1 VRAMRR
7 RGALLLAAALFL
19 PAPASAD
26 WRLAPI
32 VGTTVRTETGF
43 VDLDGTA
50 SRRHLGFGGSLT
62 GLSSGLFG
70 LEVEATVVPSV
81 FTGHQ
86 LVDSS
91 RVITASAS
99 LVVASP
105 RSVWRIRPYAV
116 VGVGLVRS
124 TSSDAANLLPISST
138 RPGFPLGGGV
148 WVPVAKQVA
157 LRGDVRFLRTT
168 TGDDS
173 AFAIHDAFIE
183 MGRITGGVAVIF

>member
-1 VRAMRR
+1 MTRG
-7 RGALLLAAALFL
+7 GALALAAALFL

-32 VGTTVRTETGF
+32 IGTTIRTETGF

-50 SRRHLGFGGSLT
+50 SRRHLVFGVSLV

-70 LEVEATVVPSV
+70 LEVEATLVPSV

-91 RVITASAS
+91 RVLTAGAS

-105 RSVWRIRPYAV
+105 RTVWRIRPYAV
-116 VGVGLVRS
+116 LGAGLVRS

-138 RPGFPLGGGV
+138 QPGFHLGGGV
-148 WVPVAKQVA
+148 WVPVAKRVA

-168 TGDDS
+168 AGDDS
-173 AFAIHDAFIE
+173 AFAVHGAFIE

>member
-1 VRAMRR
+1 MSRL
-7 RGALLLAAALFL
+7 GALALAAALFL

-32 VGTTVRTETGF
+32 VGTTILTETGF
-43 VDLDGTA
+43 VDLDDTA
-50 SRRHLGFGGSLT
+50 SGSHLVFGVSLT

-91 RVITASAS
+91 RVLTASAS
-99 LVVASP
+99 VLAAVP

-124 TSSDAANLLPISST
+124 TSSDAADLLPISST
-138 RPGFPLGGGV
+138 QPGFHLGGGV
-148 WVPVAKQVA
+148 WVPIAKRVA

-168 TGDDS
+168 TGDDG
-173 AFAIHDAFIE
+173 AFAVHGAFIE

>member
-1 VRAMRR
+1 MSR
-7 RGALLLAAALFL
+7 RGARALALAAALSL

-32 VGTTVRTETGF
+32 VGATISTETGF

-50 SRRHLGFGGSLT
+50 SRSHLVFGVSLT
-62 GLSSGLFG
+62 GLSSGFFG
-70 LEVEATVVPSV
+70 LEVEATVVPAV

-91 RVITASAS
+91 RVLTGSAS
-99 LVVASP
+99 LVVAVP
-105 RSVWRIRPYAV
+105 RSVWRVRPYAAI
-116 VGVGLVRS
+116 GVSLVQS

-138 RPGFPLGGGV
+138 QPGFLLGGGV
-148 WVPVAKQVA
+148 WVPVAKRVA

-168 TGDDS
+168 AGNDS
-173 AFAIHDAFIE
+173 AFAVHGAFIE
-183 MGRITGGVAVIF
+183 MGRVTGGVAVIF

>member
-1 VRAMRR
+1 MSR
-7 RGALLLAAALFL
+7 RGALALAAALFL

-32 VGTTVRTETGF
+32 VGTTIRTETGF

-50 SRRHLGFGGSLT
+50 SRRHLVFGVSLV

-70 LEVEATVVPSV
+70 LEVEATLVPSV

-91 RVITASAS
+91 RVLTGGAS
-99 LVVASP
+99 LVVAVP

-116 VGVGLVRS
+116 LGAGLVRS

-138 RPGFPLGGGV
+138 QPGFHFGGGI
-148 WVPVAKQVA
+148 WVPVAKRVA
-157 LRGDVRFLRTT
+157 LRGDVRLLRTT
-168 TGDDS
+168 AGDDS
-173 AFAIHDAFIE
+173 AFVVHGAFLE

>member
-1 VRAMRR
+1 MSR
-7 RGALLLAAALFL
+7 RGALALAAALVL

-32 VGTTVRTETGF
+32 VGTTILTETGF
-43 VDLDGTA
+43 VDLDATA
-50 SRRHLGFGGSLT
+50 SGHHLVFGVSVT
-62 GLSSGLFG
+62 GLSSGRFG
-70 LEVEATVVPSV
+70 LELEATVVPSV

-91 RVITASAS
+91 RVLTASAS
-99 LVVASP
+99 LLVAVP
-105 RSVWRIRPYAV
+105 RSVWRVRPYAV
-116 VGVGLVRS
+116 VGVGLARS
-124 TSSDAANLLPISST
+124 TSSDAADLLPISST
-138 RPGFPLGGGV
+138 LPAFHLGGGV
-148 WVPVAKQVA
+148 WVPVAKRVA

-173 AFAIHDAFIE
+173 AFAVHGAFIE

>member
-1 VRAMRR
+1 MSR
-7 RGALLLAAALFL
+7 RGALVLAAALFL

-32 VGTTVRTETGF
+32 AGTTIGTETGF

-50 SRRHLGFGGSLT
+50 SRHHLVFGISLT

-91 RVITASAS
+91 RVLTGSAS
-99 LVVASP
+99 LVVAVPP
-105 RSVWRIRPYAV
+105 RVWRIRPYAA
-116 VGVGLVRS
+116 R
-124 TSSDAANLLPISST
+124 
-138 RPGFPLGGGV
+138 
-148 WVPVAKQVA
+148 VA
-157 LRGDVRFLRTT
+157 LRGDVRFIRTT
-168 TGDDS
+168 TGDDN
-173 AFAIHDAFIE
+173 AFAVHSAFIE
-183 MGRITGGVAVIF
+183 MGRITGGVALIF

>member
-1 VRAMRR
+1 MSR
-7 RGALLLAAALFL
+7 RGALALAAALCL
-19 PAPASAD
+19 PAPVSAD

-32 VGTTVRTETGF
+32 VGATIRTETGF

-50 SRRHLGFGGSLT
+50 SRRHLVFGVSLV
-62 GLSSGLFG
+62 GVSSGLFG
-70 LEVEATVVPSV
+70 LELEATVVPSV

-91 RVITASAS
+91 RVLTGGAS
-99 LVVASP
+99 LVVAVP

-116 VGVGLVRS
+116 LGVDLVRS
-124 TSSDAANLLPISST
+124 TSSDVANLLPISST
-138 RPGFPLGGGV
+138 QPGFHLGGGV
-148 WVPVAKQVA
+148 WVPVSRRVA

-173 AFAIHDAFIE
+173 AFAVHGAFTE

>member
-1 VRAMRR
+1 MSR
-7 RGALLLAAALFL
+7 RGALALAAALFL

-32 VGTTVRTETGF
+32 VGTTIRTETGF
-43 VDLDGTA
+43 VDLDATA
-50 SRRHLGFGGSLT
+50 SKPRLVFGGSLT

-70 LEVEATVVPSV
+70 LEIEATVVPSV

-91 RVITASAS
+91 RVLTGSAS
-99 LVVASP
+99 LVVAVP

-116 VGVGLVRS
+116 LGVGLVRS

-138 RPGFPLGGGV
+138 QPGFHLGGGV

-157 LRGDVRFLRTT
+157 FRGDVRFLRTT

-173 AFAIHDAFIE
+173 AFSVHGASIE

>member
-1 VRAMRR
+1 MSR
-7 RGALLLAAALFL
+7 RGALALAAVLVL
-19 PAPASAD
+19 QAPARAD

-32 VGTTVRTETGF
+32 VGTTNHTETGF
-43 VDLDGTA
+43 VDLDATA
-50 SRRHLGFGGSLT
+50 SGHHLVFGVSVT

-70 LEVEATVVPSV
+70 LELEATVVPSV

-91 RVITASAS
+91 RVLTASAR
-99 LVVASP
+99 LVAAVP

-116 VGVGLVRS
+116 LGVGLVRS

-138 RPGFPLGGGV
+138 LPAFHLGGGL
-148 WVPVAKQVA
+148 WVPVAKRVA
-157 LRGDVRFLRTT
+157 LRGEMRFLRTT

-173 AFAIHDAFIE
+173 AFAVHGAFIE

>member
-1 VRAMRR
+1 MSR
-7 RGALLLAAALFL
+7 RGALALAAALFL

-26 WRLAPI
+26 WRLASI
-32 VGTTVRTETGF
+32 VGTTIHTETGF
-43 VDLDGTA
+43 VDLDATA
-50 SRRHLGFGGSLT
+50 SGRHLVFGVALT

-91 RVITASAS
+91 RVLTVGAS
-99 LVVASP
+99 LVVAVP
-105 RSVWRIRPYAV
+105 RRVWRIRPYAV
-116 VGVGLVRS
+116 LGAGLVHS

-138 RPGFPLGGGV
+138 QPGFHLGGGV
-148 WVPVAKQVA
+148 WVPVAKRVA

-168 TGDDS
+168 TGDDG
-173 AFAIHDAFIE
+173 AFAVHGASIE

>member
-1 VRAMRR
+1 MSR
-7 RGALLLAAALFL
+7 RGALAIAAALFL
-19 PAPASAD
+19 PAPVSAE

-32 VGTTVRTETGF
+32 AGTTVRTETGF

-50 SRRHLGFGGSLT
+50 PRRHLVFGVSLT

-70 LEVEATVVPSV
+70 LEVEATLVPSV

-91 RVITASAS
+91 RVLTGSAS

-105 RSVWRIRPYAV
+105 RTVWRIRPYAV
-116 VGVGLVRS
+116 LGAGLVRS

-138 RPGFPLGGGV
+138 QPGVHLGGGV
-148 WVPVAKQVA
+148 WVPVAERVA

-173 AFAIHDAFIE
+173 AFAVHGAFIE

>member
-1 VRAMRR
+1 MSR
-7 RGALLLAAALFL
+7 RGALALAAALFL

-32 VGTTVRTETGF
+32 VGTTILTETGF
-43 VDLDGTA
+43 VDLDATA
-50 SRRHLGFGGSLT
+50 SGRHLVFGVSLT

-70 LEVEATVVPSV
+70 LEVEATAVPSV

-91 RVITASAS
+91 RVLTASAS
-99 LVVASP
+99 LLVAVP

-116 VGVGLVRS
+116 LGVGLVRS
-124 TSSDAANLLPISST
+124 TSSDAADLLPISST
-138 RPGFPLGGGV
+138 QPGFHIGGGI
-148 WVPVAKQVA
+148 WVPVAQRVA

-168 TGDDS
+168 TGDDG
-173 AFAIHDAFIE
+173 AFAVHGAFIE
-183 MGRITGGVAVIF
+183 MGRITGGIAVLF

>member
-1 VRAMRR
+1 MSR
-7 RGALLLAAALFL
+7 RGALALAAALFL

-43 VDLDGTA
+43 VDLDATA
-50 SRRHLGFGGSLT
+50 AGRHLVFGASLT

-91 RVITASAS
+91 RVLTASAS
-99 LVVASP
+99 LVVAVP
-105 RSVWRIRPYAV
+105 HGVWRIRPFAV
-116 VGVGLVRS
+116 LGVGLVRS

-138 RPGFPLGGGV
+138 LPGFHLGGGV
-148 WVPVAKQVA
+148 WVPVAKRVA
-157 LRGDVRFLRTT
+157 LRGEARFLRTT

-173 AFAIHDAFIE
+173 AFAVHGAFIE

>member
-1 VRAMRR
+1 MSR
-7 RGALLLAAALFL
+7 RGALALAAALFL

-32 VGTTVRTETGF
+32 VGTTFRTETGF

-50 SRRHLGFGGSLT
+50 SKRHLVFGVSLV
-62 GLSSGLFG
+62 GLASGLFG
-70 LEVEATVVPSV
+70 LEVEATWVPSV

-91 RVITASAS
+91 RVLTGGAS
-99 LVVASP
+99 LVLAVP
-105 RSVWRIRPYAV
+105 RNVWRIRPYAV
-116 VGVGLVRS
+116 LGVGLVRS

-138 RPGFPLGGGV
+138 QPGFHLGGGI
-148 WVPVAKQVA
+148 WVPVAQRVA

-173 AFAIHDAFIE
+173 AFAVHGAFIE

>member
-1 VRAMRR
+1 MSW
-7 RGALLLAAALFL
+7 RGVLALAAALCL
-19 PAPASAD
+19 PTPVSAD

-32 VGTTVRTETGF
+32 AGTTIRTETGF

-50 SRRHLGFGGSLT
+50 SRRHPLFGASLT
-62 GLSSGLFG
+62 RLSSGLFG

-86 LVDSS
+86 LVDAS
-91 RVITASAS
+91 RVLTCSAS

-116 VGVGLVRS
+116 LGVSLVRS

-138 RPGFPLGGGV
+138 QPGFHLGAGA
-148 WVPVAKQVA
+148 WVPIAKRVAF
-157 LRGDVRFLRTT
+157 RGDVRFLRTT

-173 AFAIHDAFIE
+173 AFAVHGGYIE
-183 MGRITGGVAVIF
+183 MGRITGGIAVIF

>member
-1 VRAMRR
+1 MRR
-7 RGALLLAAALFL
+7 RGALALAAALLL
-19 PAPASAD
+19 PAPASAE

-32 VGTTVRTETGF
+32 VGTTIRTETGF
-43 VDLDGTA
+43 VDLDATA
-50 SRRHLGFGGSLT
+50 SKRHVVFGGSLT
-62 GLSSGLFG
+62 NLSAGLFG

-81 FTGHQ
+81 FTGHE

-91 RVITASAS
+91 RVLTGSAS
-99 LVVASP
+99 LVVAVP

-116 VGVGLVRS
+116 LGVGLVRS

-138 RPGFPLGGGV
+138 QPGFHLGGGV
-148 WVPVAKQVA
+148 WVPVAKHVA

-173 AFAIHDAFIE
+173 AFSVDGSYIE

>member
-1 VRAMRR
+1 MSR
-7 RGALLLAAALFL
+7 RGALALAAALFL
-19 PAPASAD
+19 PSPASAD

-32 VGTTVRTETGF
+32 VGTTIRTATGF
-43 VDLDGTA
+43 VDLDGTV
-50 SRRHLGFGGSLT
+50 SRRHVVFGVSLT

-70 LEVEATVVPSV
+70 LEVEMTVVPSV

-91 RVITASAS
+91 RVLTGSAS

-105 RSVWRIRPYAV
+105 RTVWRIRPYAV
-116 VGVGLVRS
+116 LGSGLVRS

-138 RPGFPLGGGV
+138 QPGFHLGAGV
-148 WVPVAKQVA
+148 WVPVAKRLA

-173 AFAIHDAFIE
+173 AFSVHDAFIE

>member
-1 VRAMRR
+1 MSRC
-7 RGALLLAAALFL
+7 GALALAAALLL

-32 VGTTVRTETGF
+32 AGTTIRTETGF
-43 VDLDGTA
+43 VDLDATA
-50 SRRHLGFGGSLT
+50 SKHHVVFGGSLT

-91 RVITASAS
+91 RVLTGSAS
-99 LVVASP
+99 LVVAVP

-116 VGVGLVRS
+116 LGVGLVRS
-124 TSSDAANLLPISST
+124 TSSDVANLLPISST
-138 RPGFPLGGGV
+138 QPGFHLGGGV
-148 WVPVAKQVA
+148 WVPVAKRLA
-157 LRGDVRFLRTT
+157 IRGDVRFLRTT

-173 AFAIHDAFIE
+173 AFAVHGAFIE
-183 MGRITGGVAVIF
+183 MARITGAVAVIF

>member
-1 VRAMRR
+1 MSR
-7 RGALLLAAALFL
+7 RGALALAAVLCL

-32 VGTTVRTETGF
+32 VGTTIRTETGF

-50 SRRHLGFGGSLT
+50 SRRHLVFGISLV

-91 RVITASAS
+91 RVFTGSAS

-105 RSVWRIRPYAV
+105 RTVWRIRPYAV
-116 VGVGLVRS
+116 VGADLVRS
-124 TSSDAANLLPISST
+124 TSADAANLLPISST
-138 RPGFPLGGGV
+138 QPGFHLGAGA
-148 WVPVAKQVA
+148 WVPVAKRVA

-173 AFAIHDAFIE
+173 AFAVHGAFIE
-183 MGRITGGVAVIF
+183 MGRITGGVAMIF

>member
-1 VRAMRR
+1 MSR
-7 RGALLLAAALFL
+7 RGALALAAALFL

-50 SRRHLGFGGSLT
+50 TGRHLVFGVSLT

-91 RVITASAS
+91 RVLTASAS
-99 LVVASP
+99 LVAVP
-105 RSVWRIRPYAV
+105 RSIWRIRPYAV
-116 VGVGLVRS
+116 LGVGLVRS
-124 TSSDAANLLPISST
+124 TSSDAANLLPFSST
-138 RPGFPLGGGV
+138 QPGFQLGGGV
-148 WVPVAKQVA
+148 WVPVAKRVA

-168 TGDDS
+168 TGDDG
-173 AFAIHDAFIE
+173 AFAVHGASIE

>member
-1 VRAMRR
+1 MSG
-7 RGALLLAAALFL
+7 RGAIALAAVLFL

-26 WRLAPI
+26 WRLAPV
-32 VGTTVRTETGF
+32 VGTTIHTETGF
-43 VDLDGTA
+43 VDLDDMA
-50 SRRHLGFGGSLT
+50 SGRHLVFGVSLT

-86 LVDSS
+86 LVYSS
-91 RVITASAS
+91 RVLTASAG
-99 LVVASP
+99 LVAAVP

-138 RPGFPLGGGV
+138 RPGFHLGGGV
-148 WVPVAKQVA
+148 WVPVAKRVA

-168 TGDDS
+168 TGDDG
-173 AFAIHDAFIE
+173 AFAVHSAFIE

>member
-1 VRAMRR
+1 
-7 RGALLLAAALFL
+7 L
-19 PAPASAD
+19 
-26 WRLAPI
+26 
-32 VGTTVRTETGF
+32 
-43 VDLDGTA
+43 
-50 SRRHLGFGGSLT
+50 
-62 GLSSGLFG
+62 
-70 LEVEATVVPSV
+70 VPSV

-91 RVITASAS
+91 RVLTGGAS

-105 RSVWRIRPYAV
+105 RTVWRIRPYAV
-116 VGVGLVRS
+116 FGAGLVRS

-138 RPGFPLGGGV
+138 QPGFHLGGGV

-157 LRGDVRFLRTT
+157 FRGDVRFLRTT

-173 AFAIHDAFIE
+173 AFSVHGAFIE